1 MTFGASLALPRC
13 SPNEKRNNIS
23 LLEGQTKIAFERK
36 ANAVS
41 RSSAIEV
48 SDLRFAYGNQA
59 VVNIGRCDLARG
71 DSMAVIGPSGCGK
84 TTFLHLL
91 AGLIRP
97 SAGVI
102 RILGQDLSALRGT
115 ELDRFRGQ
123 HIGLVFQRF
132 HLLPALTVRDNVLLA
147 QRLAR
152 VPIERAQA
160 KALFDQLNLTGLE
173 HHKPSM
179 LSQGQAQRAA
189 IARALVHGPELVMA
203 DEPTSALDDQ
213 HAERALAL
221 LKESVQAVG
230 AALLVVTHDQRVRG
244 HLDREFEMGAQP

>member
-1 MTFGASLALPRC
+1 M
-13 SPNEKRNNIS
+13 
-23 LLEGQTKIAFERK
+23 
-36 ANAVS
+36 
-41 RSSAIEV
+41 
-48 SDLRFAYGNQA
+48 
-59 VVNIGRCDLARG
+59 
-71 DSMAVIGPSGCGK
+71 
-84 TTFLHLL
+84 

-102 RILGQDLSALRGT
+102 RILGQDLSTLRAT
-115 ELDRFRGQ
+115 DLDRFRGQ

-152 VPIERAQA
+152 VPIERAQVE
-160 KALFDQLNLTGLE
+160 ALFDRLNLTGLE

-230 AALLVVTHDQRVRG
+230 AALLVVTHDQRARG
-244 HLDREFEMGAQP
+244 RLDREFEMGAPS

>member
-1 MTFGASLALPRC
+1 MVD
-13 SPNEKRNNIS
+13 
-23 LLEGQTKIAFERK
+23 GQTKVALERK

-41 RSSAIEV
+41 TSPAIAV
-48 SDLRFAYGNQA
+48 TDLRFAYGSKA
-59 VVNIGRCDLARG
+59 VVNIERCHLTRG

-102 RILGQDLSALRGT
+102 QILGQDLSALRGT

-152 VPIERAQA
+152 VPIERAQVE
-160 KALFDQLNLTGLE
+160 ALFDRLNLTGLE
-173 HHKPSM
+173 HLKPSM
-179 LSQGQAQRAA
+179 LSQGQAQRVA
-189 IARALVHGPELVMA
+189 IARALVHVPELVMA

-213 HAERALAL
+213 HAEEALGL
-221 LKESVQAVG
+221 LKESVQTVG
-230 AALLVVTHDQRVRG
+230 AALIVVTHDQRVRG
-244 HLDREFEMGAQP
+244 HLDREFEMGAPS

>member
-1 MTFGASLALPRC
+1 MVSIERC
-13 SPNEKRNNIS
+13 
-23 LLEGQTKIAFERK
+23 
-36 ANAVS
+36 
-41 RSSAIEV
+41 
-48 SDLRFAYGNQA
+48 
-59 VVNIGRCDLARG
+59 CLARG

-102 RILGQDLSALRGT
+102 HILGQDLSTLRAMD
-115 ELDRFRGQ
+115 LDRFRGQ

-147 QRLAR
+147 RRLAR
-152 VPIERAQA
+152 VPIEGAQVE
-160 KALFDQLNLTGLE
+160 ALFDQLSLTGLE
-173 HHKPSM
+173 HRKPSM

-203 DEPTSALDDQ
+203 DEPTSALDDK

-221 LKESVQAVG
+221 LKESAQSVG
-230 AALLVVTHDQRVRG
+230 AALLIVTHDQRVRG
-244 HLDREFEMGAQP
+244 HLDREFEMGEQP

>member
-1 MTFGASLALPRC
+1 MP
-13 SPNEKRNNIS
+13 
-23 LLEGQTKIAFERK
+23 EGQKKIASERK
-36 ANAVS
+36 AKAVS
-41 RSSAIEV
+41 RSPAIEAT
-48 SDLRFAYGNQA
+48 DLRFAYGKRA
-59 VVNIGRCDLARG
+59 VVNIGRCHLARG

-102 RILGQDLSALRGT
+102 RILGQDLSTLRGA
-115 ELDRFRGQ
+115 ELDRFRGH
-123 HIGLVFQRF
+123 HIGLVFQRL
-132 HLLPALTVRDNVLLA
+132 HLLPALTVLDNVLLA

-152 VPIERAQA
+152 VPIERAEVE
-160 KALFDQLNLTGLE
+160 ALFSRLNLRGLE
-173 HHKPSM
+173 QHKPSM
-179 LSQGQAQRAA
+179 LSQGQAQRVA
-189 IARALVHGPELVMA
+189 IARALVHGPQLVMA

-221 LKESVQAVG
+221 LKESVRTVG

-244 HLDREFEMGAQP
+244 RLDREFEMGAQP